1 MKKIIAA
8 FTLMFVTTLSMASHA
23 PFIRKKIVLPEK
35 IQEVEING
43 DVSIILT
50 NDAPGSVY
58 VDGMPAYTELVTVTT
73 KKGKLTVSDGNKSR
87 FFKTTIYIPAADV
100 HSITVN
106 GNTTISSEEIID
118 TDKLLITLNGISVV
132 KVSSSKK
139 GKINV
144 KAAGEFELDN

>member
-8 FTLMFVTTLSMASHA
+8 FTLLFVTTLSTASHA

-73 KKGKLTVSDGNKSR
+73 KKGKLTVSDRNKSR
-87 FFKTTIYIPAADV
+87 FFKITLYIPAGDI
-100 HSITVN
+100 HSLTVN
-106 GNTTISSEEIID
+106 GNTTISSAEIIH
-118 TDKLLITLNGISVV
+118 TDKLLITLNGLSVV
-132 KVSSSKK
+132 KLASAKK
-139 GKINV
+139 GKIKV
-144 KAAGEFELDN
+144 KAAGEYDLD